1 MIKRQKY
8 HLEPDR
14 GLLNDPNGLV
24 FYKDMY
30 HVFFQWNRF
39 EKNHSYK
46 EWGHFTS
53 KDLLHW
59 NWEGSALLPDQFY
72 EQNGVYSGSA
82 LIKDGQL
89 RLFYTGNNKSG
100 GVRKSS
106 QCLAVTEDGKTFQ
119 KKGIVVSTPAEFTE
133 HFRDPKV
140 WQDGDNC
147 YMVIGAQMKN
157 GRGSVALCSS
167 KDTENWKFE
176 LVLAKS
182 KEYEMVECPDY
193 FQVDGQ
199 GILLY
204 CLQHRD
210 NESDSSLCSFS
221 AYKEFNFE
229 DIVSGKT
236 EDSNVQNLDEGR
248 KKMDQG
254 FDFYAP
260 QTFTSLDGRKILLAW
275 MSRMEEEEEKLFGEG
290 ESSIHCMTL
299 PRELSYRNGELCQLP
314 VRELEKNYAYIRFL
328 SRKYKVEKSFLRT
341 EYTVQSYL
349 IFRMKL
355 LLK

>member
-119 KKGIVVSTPAEFTE
+119 KKGIVVSTPTEFTE

-140 WQDGDNC
+140 WQDGDNY

-167 KDTENWKFE
+167 KDAESWKFE

-204 CLQHRD
+204 CPQHRD
-210 NESDSSLCSFS
+210 NE
-221 AYKEFNFE
+221 
-229 DIVSGKT
+229 
-236 EDSNVQNLDEGR
+236 R
-248 KKMDQG
+248 
-254 FDFYAP
+254 
-260 QTFTSLDGRKILLAW
+260 
-275 MSRMEEEEEKLFGEG
+275 
-290 ESSIHCMTL
+290 
-299 PRELSYRNGELCQLP
+299 
-314 VRELEKNYAYIRFL
+314 
-328 SRKYKVEKSFLRT
+328 
-341 EYTVQSYL
+341 
-349 IFRMKL
+349 
-355 LLK
+355 

>member
-100 GVRKSS
+100 G
-106 QCLAVTEDGKTFQ
+106 E
-119 KKGIVVSTPAEFTE
+119 KKQPVP
-133 HFRDPKV
+133 
-140 WQDGDNC
+140 
-147 YMVIGAQMKN
+147 
-157 GRGSVALCSS
+157 CS
-167 KDTENWKFE
+167 
-176 LVLAKS
+176 
-182 KEYEMVECPDY
+182 Y
-193 FQVDGQ
+193 
-199 GILLY
+199 
-204 CLQHRD
+204 
-210 NESDSSLCSFS
+210 
-221 AYKEFNFE
+221 
-229 DIVSGKT
+229 
-236 EDSNVQNLDEGR
+236 
-248 KKMDQG
+248 
-254 FDFYAP
+254 
-260 QTFTSLDGRKILLAW
+260 
-275 MSRMEEEEEKLFGEG
+275 
-290 ESSIHCMTL
+290 
-299 PRELSYRNGELCQLP
+299 
-314 VRELEKNYAYIRFL
+314 
-328 SRKYKVEKSFLRT
+328 
-341 EYTVQSYL
+341 
-349 IFRMKL
+349 
-355 LLK
+355 